1 MDIFDLPQAEPV
13 RKVKTKTVVV
23 VATTKPP
30 TPGFRVRGQVVGFG
44 EKARVPVDLAQD
56 LEKRGKARIVPNS
69 EETVLM

>member
-44 EKARVPVDLAQD
+44 EEARVPVADAADL
-56 LEKRGKARIVPNS
+56 LRRGKCRIVEGS
-69 EETVLM
+69 EKVELL